1 MARINLLPWREWER
15 ERKRKEFLG
24 NLAGVLVAGVAIVLL
39 VGMYLN
45 GRIETQDARNQF
57 LQEKIADLDRKIAE
71 IEDLQKTR
79 DELLARMRVIQE
91 LQGNRPVI
99 VRVFDE
105 LVRTLAKGVHFKSLK
120 KQGNVLTVEGEA
132 ESNNRIS
139 SLMRNLDNSDWF
151 ANPNLKSI
159 KEDPD
164 SPDYGAQAS
173 TFNLTFVQTNPNKPA
188 EGEVAETKPG
198 NPSAGK

>member
-15 ERKRKEFLG
+15 ERRKKEFFG
-24 NLAGVLVAGVAIVLL
+24 NLAGVLVAGVAL
-39 VGMYLN
+39 VFLFGFYLDD
-45 GRIETQDARNQF
+45 RLETQDARNAR
-57 LQEKIADLDRKIAE
+57 LASEIEELDRKIAE
-71 IEDLQKTR
+71 IQNLQKTR

-105 LVRTLAKGVHFKSLK
+105 LVRTLASGVHFKSLK
-120 KQGNVLTVEGEA
+120 KQTTTLTVEGVA

-151 ANPNLKSI
+151 ASPNLKTI
-159 KEDPD
+159 KEDPQNVN
-164 SPDYGAQAS
+164 YGPQAS
-173 TFNLTFVQTNPNKPA
+173 TFNLTFVQTNPNKAA
-188 EGEVAETKPG
+188 EGE
-198 NPSAGK
+198 